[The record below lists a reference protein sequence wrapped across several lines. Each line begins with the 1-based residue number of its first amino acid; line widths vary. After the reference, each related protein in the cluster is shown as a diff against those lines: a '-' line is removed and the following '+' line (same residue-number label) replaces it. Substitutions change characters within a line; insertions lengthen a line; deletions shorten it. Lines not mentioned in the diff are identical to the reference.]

1 MPVIDFEEDAQQDQ
15 LNTVADASALSDQVV
30 KLKNV
35 EDAIIA
41 TEQQLKDLKKQ
52 ADKLSQE
59 VIPTMMQEMNLST
72 LKLHD
77 GSAVE
82 VKPFVFASIPSD
94 KKDAAYDWL
103 RANGLGDIIKNE
115 ITVAFGK
122 EEDAKAAEYANLAQG
137 QGYEP
142 SQKLKVE
149 PSTLRAM
156 VRERIESGSDVP
168 SDLFNVFSGQ
178 KTKITR
184 K

>member
-1 MPVIDFEEDAQQDQ
+1 MPVIDFEQDAPQDQ
-15 LNTVADASALSDQVV
+15 VNDVADAKALSSQVV
-30 KLKNV
+30 KLKET
-35 EDAIIA
+35 EDAILA
-41 TEQQLKDLKKQ
+41 TETQLKELKKQ

-94 KKDAAYDWL
+94 RKDEAYNWL

-115 ITVAFGK
+115 VTVAFGK

-168 SDLFNVFSGQ
+168 TDLFNVFSGH

>member
-1 MPVIDFEEDAQQDQ
+1 MPVIDFEQDAQQDQ
-15 LNTVADASALSDQVV
+15 VNTVADAKSLSEQVV
-30 KLKNV
+30 KLKEL
-35 EDAIIA
+35 EDAVVA
-41 TEQQLKDLKKQ
+41 TEEQLKSLKKQ
-52 ADKLSQE
+52 MDKISGT
-59 VIPTMMQEMNLST
+59 VIPEMMQEMNLST

-82 VKPFVFASIPSD
+82 VKPVVFASIPTAR
-94 KKDAAYDWL
+94 KDEAYQWL
-103 RANGLGDIIKNE
+103 RSNGLGDIIKNE
-115 ITVAFGK
+115 VTVSFGK
-122 EEDAKAAEYANLAQG
+122 EEDAKASQYASLAQG

-168 SDLFNVFSGQ
+168 SDLFNVFSGH

>member
-1 MPVIDFEEDAQQDQ
+1 MPIIDFEEDAQQDQ
-15 LNTVADASALSDQVV
+15 LNSVADAKNLSDQVV
-30 KLKNV
+30 QLKNL
-35 EDAIIA
+35 EDAILA
-41 TEQQLKDLKKQ
+41 TEEQLKDLKKQ
-52 ADKLSQE
+52 ADKLSGT
-59 VIPTMMQEMNLST
+59 VIPEMMQEMNLST

-82 VKPFVFASIPSD
+82 VKPVVFASIPSD
-94 KKDAAYDWL
+94 KKDEAYQWL
-103 RANGLGDIIKNE
+103 RNEGLGDIIKNE
-115 ITVAFGK
+115 ITVSFGRD
-122 EEDAKAAEYANLAQG
+122 EDAKAQQYAGLAQG

-168 SDLFNVFSGQ
+168 TDLFNVFSGH